1 MAGRFGAG
9 RGEHGNGAPT
19 AGGEERKRYS
29 LWPVRRHK
37 GSLRDALITHDQPKS
52 APAEAYR
59 SLRTAIQFAHIDR
72 PCRSIVVT
80 SASAGEGKTTT
91 AANFAVVTAQA
102 GQKVCLVD
110 ADLRRPG
117 QHRAFG
123 LENTRGL
130 TTALLDE
137 AFTLGDV
144 TQPTALPT
152 LQVVTSGPLPPNPA
166 ELAGSARMRQL
177 IEEAAAAFDLLI
189 LDSPPVIPV
198 SDGVALSAHAEGVII
213 VVRVGTVPSEVV
225 RRAVEQIEAV
235 KGRVLGVVLNRVN
248 PHRDGD
254 YYYQHYRY
262 NNAYYGRN
270 ERR

>member
-1 MAGRFGAG
+1 MTGRSGAG
-9 RGEHGNGAPT
+9 REGHGNGDQPAAPGVKWKGFSFWS
-19 AGGEERKRYS
+19 GGQR
-29 LWPVRRHK
+29 K
-37 GSLRDALITHDQPKS
+37 GSLRTTLVSHNDPKS

-91 AANFAVVTAQA
+91 AANFAVVSAQS

-130 TTALLDE
+130 TTALLEDF
-137 AFTLGDV
+137 ALGDV
-144 TQPTALPT
+144 AQATILPT
-152 LQVVTSGPLPPNPA
+152 LHVVTSGPLPPNPA
-166 ELAGSARMRQL
+166 ELAGSVRMRQL
-177 IEEAAAAFDLLI
+177 IDEAAAAFDLLI
-189 LDSPPVIPV
+189 LDTPPVIPV
-198 SDGVALSAHAEGVII
+198 SDGIALSAHAEGVII
-213 VVRVGTVPSEVV
+213 VVKVGTVPSEVV
-225 RRAVEQIEAV
+225 RRAVEQIESV

-254 YYYQHYRY
+254 YYYQQYRY

-270 ERR
+270 GRR

>member
-1 MAGRFGAG
+1 MAARPGGPGAKP
-9 RGEHGNGAPT
+9 HAAPGA
-19 AGGEERKRYS
+19 E
-29 LWPVRRHK
+29 K
-37 GSLRDALITHDQPKS
+37 GSLWGRARNSLRISLVAQSAPKS
-52 APAEAYR
+52 AAAEAYR
-59 SLRTAIQFAHIDR
+59 SLRTAIQFSNLDH

-117 QHRAFG
+117 MHRAFA
-123 LENTRGL
+123 LPNTRGL
-130 TTALLDE
+130 TTALLEDLALAE
-137 AFTLGDV
+137 VA
-144 TQPTALPT
+144 QPTLIPS

-166 ELAGSARMRQL
+166 ELAASARMRQL
-177 IEEAAAAFDLLI
+177 LEGAMAAFDLVI
-189 LDSPPVIPV
+189 IDTPPVVPV
-198 SDGVALSAHAEGVII
+198 SDGIALAAHSEGVVL

-225 RRAVEQIEAV
+225 RRAVDQIEAV

-248 PHRDGD
+248 PRRDGD

-262 NNAYYGRN
+262 NNAYHGGNGNR
-270 ERR
+270 